1 MTLTI
6 LTSAFAALSI
16 LLVMIGVGVLR
27 SDKTVSQRLDV
38 YLAGDSMDPITLQEL
53 ELSRPF
59 SERVIVPLIK
69 RAARLFSWM
78 WPQNR
83 VNVLRTRL
91 AQAGN
96 PSGITAGDFVG
107 VKGLAMVL
115 VLGTALLFGF
125 LTHYPLNY
133 FSLLMLGLLGFCGFF
148 LPDVWLS
155 RRVKQRQQG
164 LINAL
169 PDALDMLT
177 IAIEAGLSFENA
189 LQEISTKWDNE
200 LSREFTRVLRD
211 IGMGQ
216 SRRQSLIGLS
226 DRTGVQ
232 DIISFVASLNQAEEL
247 GVSIGRVL
255 SVQSEELRVRRR
267 QRAQEKANQAPI
279 KMMFPL
285 VFLIFPSIFAVLLGP
300 AIPQLLR
307 SFGPAGS
314 GK

>member
-1 MTLTI
+1 MTMMFMISVFTAVSILMVVIGMTL
-6 LTSAFAALSI
+6 
-16 LLVMIGVGVLR
+16 LR
-27 SDKTVSQRLDV
+27 SDVTVSDRLNL
-38 YLAGDSMDPITLQEL
+38 YLAGESTDPVSLQEL
-53 ELSRPF
+53 ELSKPF
-59 SERVIVPLIK
+59 SERVLLPLVK

-83 VNVLRTRL
+83 LAMLRTRL
-91 AQAGN
+91 AMAGN

-107 VKGLAMVL
+107 VKGLSMII
-115 VLGTALLFGF
+115 VLGISLLFGF
-125 LTHYPLNY
+125 LTRYPLTF
-133 FSLLMLGLLGFCGFF
+133 FSMLLLGILGFCGFF

-155 RRVKQRQQG
+155 RRIKQRQQG

-189 LQEISTKWDNE
+189 LQEIAAKWNDE

-211 IGMGQ
+211 IGMGM
-216 SRRQSLIGLS
+216 SRRLALLGLS
-226 DRTGVQ
+226 ERTGVQ
-232 DIISFVASLNQAEEL
+232 DIVSFVASLNQAEEL

-255 SVQSEELRVRRR
+255 AVQAEELRVRRR
-267 QRAQEKANQAPI
+267 QRAQERANQAPI

-285 VFLIFPSIFAVLLGP
+285 VFLIFPAIFAVLLGP
-300 AIPQLLR
+300 AVPQLFR
-307 SFGPAGS
+307 SIGG

>member
-1 MTLTI
+1 MTMTI
-6 LTSAFAALSI
+6 LTSAFATLSI
-16 LLVMIGVGVLR
+16 LLVVIGVGLLGR
-27 SDKTVSQRLDV
+27 DKTVSERLNL
-38 YLAGDSMDPITLQEL
+38 YLAGESNEPVTLAQL
-53 ELSRPF
+53 ELSKPF
-59 SERVIVPLIK
+59 SERVILPMIK
-69 RAARLFSWM
+69 GAARIFSWM

-83 VNVLRTRL
+83 INVLRTRL
-91 AQAGN
+91 AMAGN

-107 VKGLAMVL
+107 VKGIALVL
-115 VLGTALLFGF
+115 VLGVAVLFGF
-125 LTHYPLNY
+125 LTQYPLNY
-133 FSLLMLGLLGFCGFF
+133 FSLLMLMILGVCGFF

-155 RRVKQRQQG
+155 RRIKQRQQG
-164 LINAL
+164 LLNAL

-189 LQEISTKWDNE
+189 LQEIAVKWDNE

-232 DIISFVASLNQAEEL
+232 DIVSFVASLNQAEEL

-255 SVQSEELRVRRR
+255 SVQAEELRVRRR
-267 QRAQEKANQAPI
+267 QRAQERANQAPI
-279 KMMFPL
+279 KIMFPL

-300 AIPQLLR
+300 AVPQLLR
-307 SFGPAGS
+307 SFGS
-314 GK
+314 

>member
-16 LLVMIGVGVLR
+16 ILVVIGIGVMR
-27 SDKTVSQRLDV
+27 SDKTVSERLNL
-38 YLAGDSMDPITLQEL
+38 YLAGESTEPVSLQEL
-53 ELSRPF
+53 ELSKPF
-59 SERVIVPLIK
+59 SERVILPMVK
-69 RAARLFSWM
+69 QAARIFSWM

-83 VNVLRTRL
+83 INVLRTRL
-91 AQAGN
+91 AMAGN

-107 VKGLAMVL
+107 VKGLSMVL
-115 VLGTALLFGF
+115 VIGVSVLFGF

-133 FSLLMLGLLGFCGFF
+133 FSMLLLTLLGFCGFF

-155 RRVKQRQQG
+155 RRIKQRQQG

-189 LQEISTKWDNE
+189 LQEIAGKWDNE

-216 SRRQSLIGLS
+216 SRRQALLGLS
-226 DRTGVQ
+226 ERTGVQ
-232 DIISFVASLNQAEEL
+232 DIVSFVASLNQAEEL

-255 SVQSEELRVRRR
+255 SVQAEELRVRRR
-267 QRAQEKANQAPI
+267 QRAQERANQAPI

-285 VFLIFPSIFAVLLGP
+285 VFLIFPAIFAVLLGP
-300 AIPQLLR
+300 AVPQLLR
-307 SFGPAGS
+307 SFGS
-314 GK
+314 NR